1 MMRGMSS
8 RGGRG
13 GANRMMFNMVPQSA
27 ARPVDEEMMCA
38 RMVPEFIAN
47 DMFDASES
55 KSAPQRKK
63 KMAKKAE
70 STI

>member
-13 GANRMMFNMVPQSA
+13 GANRMMLDMVPQSA

-38 RMVPEFIAN
+38 RMKTNSFSDAI
-47 DMFDASES
+47 FDASES
-55 KSAPQRKK
+55 ESAPQRKK
-63 KMAKKAE
+63 KKAKKAE